1 MRKGIIKEAKRC
13 VKAKQKKNKS
23 PIKKKVL
30 NIVQPVKKI
39 DHRLLMRSEALES
52 EIVLALQNRKK
63 TIHKSSS
70 VKSFGIMN
78 EHIDVVSNN
87 KSTLVKSQSL
97 KNISQ
102 SKSKQSSVSNS
113 TKKMNRMFA
122 TKNNIRK
129 IVRKNSNS
137 PVSLN
142 SSAIEKEIM
151 APERNN
157 EDIIISNINQDEYFK
172 QSKNNCDIQNE
183 DIQKK
188 NNGNNS
194 INESAQDNMSQC
206 EIRKEI
212 EENPKYISESIIPR
226 NNENISDIEYADSLK
241 ENHPRNSFQ
250 IVNESIT
257 NTTSTKQITIKL
269 KSPSNMSLTKASN
282 NIRTNDYI
290 SCNDISSQFLSITS
304 PIDMKKEI
312 KPKIN
317 CFAVDDLKM
326 AKEYISINPIK
337 KSNKD
342 MKYSMNHIKVSVI
355 PLDGKYN
362 MSNISFLSSLP
373 RVSERV
379 RALQMMYEY
388 INQYK

>member
-1 MRKGIIKEAKRC
+1 MRKGIIKEAKKC

-52 EIVLALQNRKK
+52 EIILALQNRKK

-70 VKSFGIMN
+70 VKSFEVMN
-78 EHIDVVSNN
+78 EHINVVSNN
-87 KSTLVKSQSL
+87 KSTLVKSQSM
-97 KNISQ
+97 KNTSQ
-102 SKSKQSSVSNS
+102 CKSKQSSATNS
-113 TKKMNRMFA
+113 SKRMSKMFS

-137 PVSLN
+137 TVSLN
-142 SSAIEKEIM
+142 SSAIEKEII

-157 EDIIISNINQDEYFK
+157 EDIIISNINQEEYFRN
-172 QSKNNCDIQNE
+172 SKNNCDIQNE
-183 DIQKK
+183 YIQKK
-188 NNGNNS
+188 NS
-194 INESAQDNMSQC
+194 VNESAQDNISQC
-206 EIRKEI
+206 EMRNEI

-312 KPKIN
+312 KPKVN

-362 MSNISFLSSLP
+362 MNNISFLSSLP

-379 RALQMMYEY
+379 RNLQMMYEY

>member
-1 MRKGIIKEAKRC
+1 
-13 VKAKQKKNKS
+13 
-23 PIKKKVL
+23 
-30 NIVQPVKKI
+30 
-39 DHRLLMRSEALES
+39 
-52 EIVLALQNRKK
+52 
-63 TIHKSSS
+63 
-70 VKSFGIMN
+70 MN

-137 PVSLN
+137 TVSLN

-212 EENPKYISESIIPR
+212 EVYLRI
-226 NNENISDIEYADSLK
+226 YY
-241 ENHPRNSFQ
+241 
-250 IVNESIT
+250 
-257 NTTSTKQITIKL
+257 TT
-269 KSPSNMSLTKASN
+269 
-282 NIRTNDYI
+282 
-290 SCNDISSQFLSITS
+290 
-304 PIDMKKEI
+304 
-312 KPKIN
+312 
-317 CFAVDDLKM
+317 
-326 AKEYISINPIK
+326 
-337 KSNKD
+337 
-342 MKYSMNHIKVSVI
+342 
-355 PLDGKYN
+355 
-362 MSNISFLSSLP
+362 
-373 RVSERV
+373 
-379 RALQMMYEY
+379 
-388 INQYK
+388 

>member
-1 MRKGIIKEAKRC
+1 
-13 VKAKQKKNKS
+13 
-23 PIKKKVL
+23 
-30 NIVQPVKKI
+30 
-39 DHRLLMRSEALES
+39 
-52 EIVLALQNRKK
+52 
-63 TIHKSSS
+63 
-70 VKSFGIMN
+70 
-78 EHIDVVSNN
+78 
-87 KSTLVKSQSL
+87 
-97 KNISQ
+97 
-102 SKSKQSSVSNS
+102 
-113 TKKMNRMFA
+113 
-122 TKNNIRK
+122 
-129 IVRKNSNS
+129 
-137 PVSLN
+137 
-142 SSAIEKEIM
+142 M

-342 MKYSMNHIKVSVI
+342 MKYSPAVDK
-355 PLDGKYN
+355 
-362 MSNISFLSSLP
+362 
-373 RVSERV
+373 
-379 RALQMMYEY
+379 
-388 INQYK
+388 